1 MVTKGK
7 RGRDKLGVWK
17 LKMYTTIY
25 KIDKNQGFTVY
36 TGNYIQYIINCN

>member
-7 RGRDKLGVWK
+7 RGRDKLGVWE

-25 KIDKNQGFTVY
+25 QIDIRHTKCVIMKQMSY
-36 TGNYIQYIINCN
+36 SD

>member
-7 RGRDKLGVWK
+7 RGRDKLGVWE

-25 KIDKNQGFTVY
+25 KIDKNQGFTV
-36 TGNYIQYIINCN
+36 